1 MKLAIYGY
9 GNLGK
14 GVECAVRQ
22 NPDAELFGVF
32 TRRDPAT
39 VKTLT
44 GKEPEAYMADYRN
57 RSNRRM
63 QDTREAVAV
72 EARTTLLNPT
82 YIKEH
87 MKGDEGTAQQFGEMF
102 RNIFGWN
109 ATRPSAVDKE
119 LYNDLYR
126 LYVADEQQLGIRQ
139 YFQRVNPAALQA
151 MTAVMME
158 SARKGYWKPNSEQLK
173 TTAQLH
179 ADITRES
186 GAACTDFV
194 CNNDKLQDYV
204 AQQLDGKRKNDYQR
218 DMTQVKETA
227 SGQKDMV
234 LKETKDQSAK
244 SRQQAVKDGLM
255 VAAAVVVAMLLLA
268 VWLRRGRRGMKG

>member
-1 MKLAIYGY
+1 M
-9 GNLGK
+9 
-14 GVECAVRQ
+14 
-22 NPDAELFGVF
+22 
-32 TRRDPAT
+32 
-39 VKTLT
+39 
-44 GKEPEAYMADYRN
+44 
-57 RSNRRM
+57 
-63 QDTREAVAV
+63 
-72 EARTTLLNPT
+72 
-82 YIKEH
+82 
-87 MKGDEGTAQQFGEMF
+87 FGEMF